1 MQTGVAIIG
10 LGIMGTRMLDSL
22 TLSETFWPVVAWD
35 PSDAARS
42 AAAASFPELMISVDA
57 AAAIASPGVDV
68 VYIASP
74 PAAHVEYAVM
84 AADAGKAIYCEKP
97 LAVDLAE
104 AEQLVDLVVSREV
117 VNAVNF
123 PFGAAPSVDF
133 IAAQH
138 ASGALGDVVGVD
150 LRLHFVPW
158 PRVWQ
163 KEAAWLSKRAEGG
176 FLREVGSHFVYLTEK
191 LLGPAVLVDS
201 SCTYPDDDRSCETF
215 VTARLDCSGVPVSLT
230 GTSVGVGPDIVEFVI
245 WGSKRSIKLDNWS
258 DVSMTFG
265 GGWEVQE
272 IYASDPRRENNS
284 RFFAELAAL
293 LDGRPSSI
301 ASFADALSVQRIVE
315 AVLA

>member
-22 TLSETFWPVVAWD
+22 TLSETFRPVVAWD

-163 KEAAWLSKRAEGG
+163 KEAAWPQQTGRRWIFARGWLAFR
-176 FLREVGSHFVYLTEK
+176 LPHREAVGASGVGRLVVHVSRRRQVVRDVCHGTTR
-191 LLGPAVLVDS
+191 LLG
-201 SCTYPDDDRSCETF
+201 C
-215 VTARLDCSGVPVSLT
+215 
-230 GTSVGVGPDIVEFVI
+230 TSVVDRHLCRCRARHRRVRDLGFEAIDQARQLVGRIDDVRRRL
-245 WGSKRSIKLDNWS
+245 GSAGDLC
-258 DVSMTFG
+258 V
-265 GGWEVQE
+265 
-272 IYASDPRRENNS
+272 
-284 RFFAELAAL
+284 
-293 LDGRPSSI
+293 
-301 ASFADALSVQRIVE
+301 
-315 AVLA
+315 